1 MANLPLFSSS
11 ASPTQQTTAS
21 FPFSSSER
29 ISYCLRSN
37 PRTIPQHQHHY
48 FRTLQ
53 HYKFSYARLFS
64 ISYCLLSY
72 RSISL
77 YPTPFF
83 LSPYIKSSKWVV
95 EVTTKRLSL
104 LHSQR
109 FTQQSSIATESG
121 STGTTLSRT
130 SDYSYHNILSTTTS
144 IPCLSA
150 ARQQPCRQEQTMMA
164 EGEQIYTTSP

>member
-77 YPTPFF
+77 YPTPFS

-104 LHSQR
+104 LLSQR

-121 STGTTLSRT
+121 STGTNIKNQQLFLSQHT
-130 SDYSYHNILSTTTS
+130 INNNINTMSFSSTTTTM
-144 IPCLSA
+144 SA
-150 ARQQPCRQEQTMMA
+150 RANDDGR
-164 EGEQIYTTSP
+164 G